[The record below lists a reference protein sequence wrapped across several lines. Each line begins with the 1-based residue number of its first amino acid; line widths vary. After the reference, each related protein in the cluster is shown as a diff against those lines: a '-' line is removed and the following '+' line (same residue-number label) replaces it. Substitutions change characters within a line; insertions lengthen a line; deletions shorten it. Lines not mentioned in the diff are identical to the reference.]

1 MISGDSSCSD
11 SGLGQLEVR
20 AGGGARAGL
29 CRGTRVQDQVV
40 TRLTIIQQYH
50 LLSSSSRL
58 QESDNTDCSPACSPH
73 SSLLDAPLPHPPG
86 SAHSS
91 HLGHAHTSIRIQQ
104 NSAVRSAE
112 KKKSQKRSGTLS
124 HNGDFFSVGSVQS
137 LEPAS
142 EQISSLDPDHPLT
155 PLKTNVL
162 MFSCLLFL
170 RRHKAVIQSPDLAC
184 QHNKLTEVKS
194 LQSC

>member
-40 TRLTIIQQYH
+40 TKLTIIQQYH
-50 LLSSSSRL
+50 LLSSSSSRL

-112 KKKSQKRSGTLS
+112 KKKSHRDLGLCLIM
-124 HNGDFFSVGSVQS
+124 GIFFCG
-137 LEPAS
+137 
-142 EQISSLDPDHPLT
+142 IS
-155 PLKTNVL
+155 
-162 MFSCLLFL
+162 
-170 RRHKAVIQSPDLAC
+170 AVIRGAI
-184 QHNKLTEVKS
+184 
-194 LQSC
+194 